1 MANRVVVRYR
11 TKPDQ
16 ADINH
21 ELVSAVFAELAATD
35 PGGVRYATLRLADN
49 TFIHIAEIESD
60 PNPLSTIAAFA
71 EFQKD
76 VGARCEPGHGPQ
88 VEQAELV
95 GDYGVFA
102 SGFGG

>member
-16 ADINH
+16 ADVNQ
-21 ELVSAVFAELAATD
+21 ELVAAVFAELAAAD

-49 TFIHIAEIESD
+49 TFVHIADVEVE
-60 PNPLSTIAAFA
+60 PNPLGSIAAFA
-71 EFQKD
+71 EFQKE
-76 VGARCEPGHGPQ
+76 VGQRCEPGHEPV
-88 VEQAELV
+88 VETAQLV

-102 SGFGG
+102 EGFVG